1 MIVMKAPALYSLLFT
16 FSLPLLVACSKE
28 APPEPEVV
36 RPVKAMQVGQD
47 TGFSGR
53 SFPGR
58 ARATQEVNLAFDVA
72 GTLIERPVNVGDE
85 VKTGDLIARLNPK
98 DFQANVKSAQARLRT
113 SQRNFDRAKELLTKK
128 FISQAEYDRLESK
141 VDIDESDLAVAQKA
155 LADSVILAPF
165 DGRISRLQVENYE
178 AVQAKK
184 VVARLL
190 DSTKIEMV
198 INIPENLITQV
209 NSVEDISVTFD
220 SFPENK
226 FAATIKEVSNEASAT
241 TRTYPV
247 TLILPQPE
255 EVDILP
261 GMAGKAWST
270 KRELDEGS
278 PNDLVVPI
286 AAVFTPETEAQSY
299 VWVIDPSSGQVS
311 MAAINTGRI
320 TIRGIEVTDGLTA
333 GQWIATAGVRSLKQ
347 GQQVSIL
354 AAGE

>member
-1 MIVMKAPALYSLLFT
+1 MKSIALYTLMLAL
-16 FSLPLLVACSKE
+16 SLPFLVACSKS

-36 RPVKAMQVGQD
+36 RPVKAIQVGKD
-47 TGFSGR
+47 TGMSGR
-53 SFPGR
+53 NFPGR

-72 GTLIERPVNVGDE
+72 GTLIERPVNIGDE

-113 SQRNFDRAKELLTKK
+113 SERNFNRAKELLTKK

-141 VDIDESDLAVAQKA
+141 VDIDESELAVAQKA

-165 DGRISRLQVENYE
+165 DGRISRLDVENYE

-190 DSTKIEMV
+190 DSSKIEMV
-198 INIPENLITQV
+198 INLPESLITQV
-209 NSVEDISVTFD
+209 NSVDEIKVTFD
-220 SFPENK
+220 SFPDNE
-226 FAATIKEVSNEASAT
+226 FIATIKEVSNEASST

-255 EVDILP
+255 EVNILP
-261 GMAGKAWST
+261 GMAGKALAT
-270 KRELDEGS
+270 KMDLAEGS
-278 PNDLVVPI
+278 TNDLMVPV

-299 VWVIDPSSGQVS
+299 VWVIDPSTGVVS
-311 MAAINTGRI
+311 MAAIDTGRI
-320 TIRGIEVTDGLTA
+320 TIRGIEVTSGLSV

>member
-1 MIVMKAPALYSLLFT
+1 MKSIALYTLMLAL
-16 FSLPLLVACSKE
+16 SLPFLVACSKS

-36 RPVKAMQVGQD
+36 RPVKAIQVGKD
-47 TGFSGR
+47 TGMSGR
-53 SFPGR
+53 NFPGR
-58 ARATQEVNLAFDVA
+58 ARATQEVNLAFDVS
-72 GTLIERPVNVGDE
+72 GTLIERPVNIGDE

-113 SQRNFDRAKELLTKK
+113 SERNFNRAKELLTKK

-141 VDIDESDLAVAQKA
+141 VDIDESELAVAQKA

-165 DGRISRLQVENYE
+165 DGRISRLDVENYE

-190 DSTKIEMV
+190 DSSKIEMV
-198 INIPENLITQV
+198 INLPESLITQV
-209 NSVEDISVTFD
+209 NSVDEIKVTFD
-220 SFPENK
+220 SFPDNE
-226 FAATIKEVSNEASAT
+226 FIATIKEVSNEASST

-255 EVDILP
+255 EVNILP
-261 GMAGKAWST
+261 GMAGKALAT
-270 KRELDEGS
+270 KMDLAEGS
-278 PNDLVVPI
+278 TNDLMVPV

-299 VWVIDPSSGQVS
+299 VWVIDPSTGVVS
-311 MAAINTGRI
+311 MAAIDTGRI
-320 TIRGIEVTDGLTA
+320 TIRGIEVTSGLSV